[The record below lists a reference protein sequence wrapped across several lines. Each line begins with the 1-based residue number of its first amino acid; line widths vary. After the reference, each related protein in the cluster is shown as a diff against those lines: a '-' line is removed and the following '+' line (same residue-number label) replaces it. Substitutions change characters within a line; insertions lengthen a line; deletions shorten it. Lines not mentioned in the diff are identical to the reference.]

1 MARLSLVVTVHNNN
15 CNTVSATNSATGRGL
30 VLNIYGPLGSR
41 VLNTIRQL
49 SSPEHKEKV
58 GGGEGGVACFLVYK
72 RIGLLSINVCAQI
85 KSPFLTPPLCTGHVS
100 YHTIYLMDPLNVD
113 VTCGI

>member
-58 GGGEGGVACFLVYK
+58 GGGGGRGGCLFL
-72 RIGLLSINVCAQI
+72 
-85 KSPFLTPPLCTGHVS
+85 
-100 YHTIYLMDPLNVD
+100 
-113 VTCGI
+113 GI

>member
-58 GGGEGGVACFLVYK
+58 GGGGRG
-72 RIGLLSINVCAQI
+72 GLL
-85 KSPFLTPPLCTGHVS
+85 VS
-100 YHTIYLMDPLNVD
+100 WYIRGSSSYLSTFALK
-113 VTCGI
+113 

>member
-1 MARLSLVVTVHNNN
+1 M
-15 CNTVSATNSATGRGL
+15 TGRGL

-58 GGGEGGVACFLVYK
+58 GGGGGGVACFLVYE

-100 YHTIYLMDPLNVD
+100 YHTIYLMDPLMLMLHVESDFTHNILIT
-113 VTCGI
+113 VTRVILTLLHC